1 MNIEAINNTV
11 DDFDES
17 ADRCPFCKNVVPDYV
32 NTCVFCGLKIRDI
45 DFEEHAGEKFYDA
58 VEQLTEDLANI
69 LTGVTD
75 EEIDMNE
82 IDEFLDMKIFFKE
95 HMHDYDYDEFLEFY
109 KSSDEGLEI
118 EEIRDSFLNDK
129 FNKSLGTDEEFHT
142 YFIELIHYFYY
153 SQENNR
159 FDDAFVKLVQMA
171 ILASN
176 RSSDKE
182 NILMSNPHSIDID
195 FAIGDMENSN
205 YSFDVDS
212 LFKKA
217 ADTFKIEKYNK
228 NHDEVLK
235 ELKEYF

>member
-1 MNIEAINNTV
+1 
-11 DDFDES
+11 
-17 ADRCPFCKNVVPDYV
+17 
-32 NTCVFCGLKIRDI
+32 
-45 DFEEHAGEKFYDA
+45 
-58 VEQLTEDLANI
+58 
-69 LTGVTD
+69 
-75 EEIDMNE
+75 
-82 IDEFLDMKIFFKE
+82 
-95 HMHDYDYDEFLEFY
+95 
-109 KSSDEGLEI
+109 
-118 EEIRDSFLNDK
+118 
-129 FNKSLGTDEEFHT
+129 
-142 YFIELIHYFYY
+142 
-153 SQENNR
+153 
-159 FDDAFVKLVQMA
+159 MA